1 MNIRGESIRILT
13 IFMVLVF
20 LGVFSPGA
28 SEASLDEPVPPATPI
43 EVTMDG
49 PALIGG
55 DPVTTT
61 FGIQNQDTEAQ
72 IQLYFNLSGSCGFTS
87 DTLPQGVI
95 LNPDD
100 IVNVTVTFEP
110 TALGACSDPLIIY
123 CLVGGKFLS
132 VEVTLTGEGVDELPP
147 TTVIIDGCDTGV
159 TDLEFGE
166 KRISEW
172 VNGCAKDVKTHRN
185 FVSRVARLTA
195 KMRKE
200 GLISRVE
207 KRAIRNCAR
216 KANIPSLQI
225 GVGTTEKGTITIGGR
240 DTGVGDQT
248 YEGYAKSEWIQQCV
262 DDSNTHGKFVTCVS
276 HLTRDMKREGII
288 SWKEE
293 HVLQRYAA
301 KAK

>member
-1 MNIRGESIRILT
+1 MNIRGESMRILT
-13 IFMVLVF
+13 VFMVLVF
-20 LGVFSPGA
+20 ALAFSPGA
-28 SEASLDEPVPPATPI
+28 SEASVDDPVPPATPI

-61 FGIQNQDTEAQ
+61 FGIQNQDPEAK
-72 IQLYFNLSGSCGFTS
+72 IQLYFNLSGSCGFLY
-87 DTLPQGVI
+87 DTTLQGVP
-95 LNPDD
+95 LAPGG
-100 IVNVTVTFEP
+100 IVDMAVTFQP
-110 TALGACSDPLIIY
+110 TALGTCSDPLTIY
-123 CLVGGKFLS
+123 SLAGGKVLS
-132 VEVTLTGEGVDELPP
+132 VVVTLTGEGVDELPP

-159 TDLEFGE
+159 TDLELGE

-172 VNGCAKDVKTHRN
+172 INGYEKDVKTHRH

-200 GLISRVE
+200 GLISREE

-216 KANIPSLQI
+216 KANIPSLEI

-248 YEGYAKSEWIQQCV
+248 YEGYAISEWIQQCV
-262 DDSNTHGKFVTCVS
+262 DDSNTHGKFVRCVS

-288 SWKEE
+288 SWKEK